1 METDDN
7 IQSVNIKAQLN
18 NKVLRHTNTTD
29 DIKKLLSSPP
39 ERPKKFNRQSS
50 VILAN
55 TGERVHRTISLT
67 NSSYESFDNNNLSE
81 QDPLLPQSN
90 NNTGQRLISIYLNW
104 KYLRQVYHNDIV
116 RSVLKC
122 SVAYLIA
129 SMGVY
134 YTPFNEFLGQTDSKH
149 LVATVAVYFH
159 PWRSKGSMFQTLIFV
174 VISLLFSFSVS
185 FACRSIA
192 GSFFK
197 SGEDEISYSIDLI
210 VSSISLGLIAF
221 MKQKINK
228 QTFNTACSLASISV
242 VACIVK
248 EGSLNAADIP
258 IERLRSTAHV
268 VVTGCVITV
277 AMCYLLW
284 PVSAVDKL
292 RNNLNDSYNI
302 MSSLLSIIPNRI
314 LNGDKFTNRD
324 AEYFNALKINIAQ
337 LNSSFEESKFE
348 LKFKGR
354 EQELAIFA
362 EIVNVTIS
370 LTRNLQALRSSTE
383 MLWKLLHEENSE
395 QNNESHSS
403 TSSLKSY
410 ENEYMR
416 LSRSTEYLTHINT
429 QGVSGNST
437 NIDYTAMNSTQLFDL
452 FVYYLAPSM
461 KSFIFTLKGVL
472 SEIPFENKSSPNTF
486 VNTTNYQ
493 NSLKSALE
501 LFHDKQTKS
510 FEKIYAQEIFK
521 PPSDFFSKADQEE
534 VTACCGNFSSLL
546 RLFAEDLIEFLQLA
560 EDYEKS
566 RKSSRTWHWL
576 KFWRHHPEIN
586 ALVIDENA
594 NLEHSLN
601 EALINFQNHLGSG
614 NISHVS
620 RSPRAIERWSF
631 SLWKALKV
639 FRRIDVQFGIR
650 VGLGAFFL
658 SIFAYHPLTK
668 HTFNLWRGEWALTI
682 YCIMMNKSL
691 GGTTMTVK
699 WRFIG
704 TFLGAL
710 AAYVIWILTDGNVYA
725 LSITGF
731 LLSIPCFY
739 IIIYWKKNNA
749 FGRFILLTYNLTAL
763 YSYSMTQKDAE
774 DGNEG
779 GDEPIIGEIAFHR
792 YVAVSVGILW
802 ALTMASCFLP
812 NSARGRLKNGL
823 AILWLRMGVIWD
835 SDPLDYVYD
844 LSAKGSCLIGLK
856 DQKGIN
862 DLLTECETLLKQA
875 PIEFRLKG
883 SFPRITYEKLLKSTS
898 TIIDAFQNMNHMVR
912 VDPKLSEN
920 EQYVLK
926 YIAAERSELEDRIF
940 LIFYMIASAM
950 KLNFPLPV
958 KPASMEHA
966 RDRMLYKL
974 SEIRSYNATESELAL
989 KNEDYFLLYSYT
1001 LVTSSISEELHKIV
1015 EIIKELLGELS
1026 EDMFQFV

>member
-1 METDDN
+1 MATNDN
-7 IQSVNIKAQLN
+7 YKGVNDKIQLN
-18 NKVLRHTNTTD
+18 KKALRHATTAD
-29 DIKKLLSSPP
+29 DIKELLSSPMD
-39 ERPKKFNRQSS
+39 RPKMFNRQSS

-55 TGERVHRTISLT
+55 TGERVRRTISFA
-67 NSSYESFDNNNLSE
+67 NSSYESFDDNNVTEL
-81 QDPLLPQSN
+81 DPLLPQSDRRTN
-90 NNTGQRLISIYLNW
+90 PRLVGVYLSW
-104 KYLRQVYHNDIV
+104 KYLHEVYQNDIV

-122 SVAYLIA
+122 SIAYLIA

-134 YTPFNEFLGQTDSKH
+134 YTPFDEFLGKTDSKH

-159 PWRSKGSMFQTLIFV
+159 PSRSKGSMFQTLLFV

-185 FACRSIA
+185 FACRFIA
-192 GSFFK
+192 GTFFK
-197 SGEDEISYSIDLI
+197 NGEDEISYSIDLI
-210 VSSISLGLIAF
+210 VSSISLGVIAF
-221 MKQKINK
+221 MKQRVNK

-242 VACIVK
+242 VACVVK

-258 IERLRSTAHV
+258 IERLRSTAQV
-268 VVTGCVITV
+268 VVTGCIISVG
-277 AMCYLLW
+277 MCYLLW

-292 RNNLNDSYNI
+292 RSNLNDSYNI

-314 LNGDKFTNRD
+314 LKGAKFTSRD
-324 AEYFNALKINIAQ
+324 AEYFNALKKNIAQ
-337 LNSSFEESKFE
+337 LNSSFEEAKFE

-362 EIVNVTIS
+362 EMVNVTIS

-395 QNNESHSS
+395 EQNNESHSI
-403 TSSLKSY
+403 SSLESY
-410 ENEYMR
+410 EDDILR
-416 LSRSTEYLTHINT
+416 LSQSTEYLTNINT
-429 QGVSGNST
+429 PTISGDSS
-437 NIDYTAMNSTQLFDL
+437 NIDYTAINSTQLFDL

-472 SEIPFENKSSPNTF
+472 SEIPFENKSSPNNF

-493 NSLKSALE
+493 NSLRSALE

-560 EDYEKS
+560 EEYEKS
-566 RKSSRTWHWL
+566 RTTPRTWNWL
-576 KFWRHHPEIN
+576 KFWKGNLANDSLI
-586 ALVIDENA
+586 IDENS

-614 NISHVS
+614 NTSRVS

-658 SIFAYHPLTK
+658 SLFAYHPLTK

-704 TFLGAL
+704 TFLGAVT
-710 AAYVIWILTDGNVYA
+710 AYIIWILTDGNVYA
-725 LSITGF
+725 LSLTGF

-763 YSYSMTQKDAE
+763 YSYSMTQKDTE

-792 YVAVSVGILW
+792 YVAVSVGIIW

-844 LSAKGSCLIGLK
+844 LSVNSSCLIGLK

-862 DLLTECETLLKQA
+862 DLLAECETLLKQA

-883 SFPRITYEKLLKSTS
+883 SFPKATYEKLLKSTS

-912 VDPKLSEN
+912 VDPRLSAN
-920 EQYVLK
+920 EEYVLK

-974 SEIRSYNATESELAL
+974 SEIRSYNATDSELAL

-1001 LVTSSISEELHKIV
+1001 LVTSSIAEELHKIV
-1015 EIIKELLGELS
+1015 DVIKELLGELS